1 MHFSNSTLV
10 ILLVLLILIAMFF
23 ALAETAMLSINRY
36 RLRHLAKHHH
46 RTAKIVQQL
55 LDRPDRL
62 LGIILLCNTFANIF
76 ASAIATLIAIHYFGQ
91 AGVMLATVG
100 LTLLI
105 LIMGEVTPKTLAALY
120 PQPLAFI
127 SAWPLFILLKIL
139 YPFIWI
145 INAVANGLLRLVGIK
160 VGLKAVEHLSH
171 DELRTVLDEAGS
183 KIPTDYQNML
193 LKVLDLGK
201 VTIEDIMIPRNEI
214 IGIDLND
221 EWERILE
228 QLTNSQHTRLLIY
241 NGDIDQVVGILHL
254 RKALNLLA
262 QERLTKE
269 SLIEATDKCYFVP
282 ASTSLNVQLLN
293 FRREKQRTGVVV
305 SEYGDLQG
313 LVTLEDILEEIVGEF
328 TTDIS
333 TTSKSIH
340 PQSDGSYL
348 VDGTTSL
355 RELNHLLKYKFPLTG
370 PKTLSGLIIE
380 YLETIPQ
387 AGTALRLAGYPMEI
401 LQVKDNVIKT
411 VKIIPLSKNNNS
423 ETLTQK

>member
-1 MHFSNSTLV
+1 MQFSISTLV

-46 RTAKIVQQL
+46 RTAKTVQQL
-55 LDRPDRL
+55 LERPDRL
-62 LGIILLCNTFANIF
+62 LGIILFCNTFANIF
-76 ASAIATLIAIHYFGQ
+76 ASAIATLIAIHYLGQ
-91 AGVMLATVG
+91 GGVMLATVG

-105 LIMGEVTPKTLAALY
+105 LIMGEVAPKTLAALY
-120 PQPLAFI
+120 PEPLAFI
-127 SAWPLFILLKIL
+127 AAWPLYLLLKIL
-139 YPFIWI
+139 HPVIWV
-145 INAVANGLLRLVGIK
+145 INAIANGVLRLIGIK
-160 VGLKAVEHLSH
+160 VGLQAVEHLSH
-171 DELRTVLDEAGS
+171 DELRTVVHDAGS
-183 KIPTDYQNML
+183 KIPTDYQAML

-201 VTIEDIMIPRNEI
+201 ATVEDIMIPRNEI
-214 IGIDLND
+214 VGIDLND

-241 NGDIDQVVGILHL
+241 NGDIDQIVGILHL

-269 SLIEATDKCYFVP
+269 SLLEATDKGYFVP
-282 ASTSLNVQLLN
+282 AGTFLNIQLLN
-293 FRREKQRTGVVV
+293 FRREKQRTGIVV
-305 SEYGDLQG
+305 SEYGDIQG

-355 RELNHLLKYKFPLTG
+355 RELNQLLKYKFPLNG

-411 VKIIPLSKNNNS
+411 VKIIPLPAKIPDASS
-423 ETLTQK
+423 